1 MDYYELIFTYDS
13 SIETEVVNDV
23 LASELGEI
31 GFESFAQT
39 EEGLSAYIRV
49 AAYNPRSLDAVI
61 ASFPLENV
69 TIRYTTN
76 YIKGKDW
83 NEEWEKNYFQPIAIG
98 RECIIHASFHQVA
111 PLYTYN
117 IIIDPKMA
125 FGTGNHETTY
135 LMINEML
142 PLALEGKEALDMGC
156 GTAVLAILAAKKKAK
171 RVVAVDIDEWACRN
185 ALDNIRINQTTD
197 IEVIEG
203 GAGQIPASGKFD
215 VVLANINRNILL
227 NDIKA
232 YASCM
237 KKEAC
242 LLMSGFYKEDIPLIE
257 DECKRNGL
265 SVVSYSEKN
274 NWVAVKTQLNY
285 NS

>member
-31 GFESFAQT
+31 GFESFSGT
-39 EEGLSAYIRV
+39 ENGLSAYIRV
-49 AAYNPRSLDAVI
+49 TVYNQTLLDATI
-61 ASFPLENV
+61 ASFPLANV
-69 TIRYTTN
+69 AIRYTEN
-76 YIKGKDW
+76 YIKAKDW
-83 NEEWEKNYFQPIAIG
+83 NEAWEKNYFQPIAIG
-98 RECIIHASFHQVA
+98 EECIIHASFHQVA
-111 PLYTYN
+111 PDYRYDIT
-117 IIIDPKMA
+117 IDPRMA

-142 PLALEGKEALDMGC
+142 PLGLEGKEVLDMGC

-171 RVVAVDIDEWACRN
+171 RIVAVDIDEWACRN
-185 ALDNIRINQTTD
+185 ALDNIRINQTTG
-197 IEVIEG
+197 IEIIEG
-203 GAGQIPASGKFD
+203 GAGQIPRSGKFD

-257 DECKRNGL
+257 GECKRNGL
-265 SVVSYSEKN
+265 SVVSYREKN
-274 NWVAVKTQLNY
+274 NWVAIKTRKNY
-285 NS
+285 EL